1 VGEDVFDHP
10 QVADGGEFS
19 VQFFAHL
26 AHNRVGTRLAEFN
39 AAAERAV
46 EDDIPRRIVAAK
58 DQQPIL
64 VQKNAEDDRA
74 NPRLVLSAPCLP

>member
-1 VGEDVFDHP
+1 MPVSSAPNSSRISRTNVS
-10 QVADGGEFS
+10 A
-19 VQFFAHL
+19 L
-26 AHNRVGTRLAEFN
+26 ALAELD

-64 VQKNAEDDRA
+64 VQEDAEHDRA
-74 NPRLVLSAPCLP
+74 NPTLVHSAPTLP